1 MNVVGQIGEKMKV
14 NLQYDTE
21 SAFDFENSVKLEY
34 TGHEDEIIQKIEA
47 GNVSLPLTGTL
58 ITGGQSLFGL
68 KTEAKFG
75 KLTVT
80 TLFSQKKRRNV
91 NCTG

>member
-1 MNVVGQIGEKMKV
+1 MKV

-80 TLFSQKKRRNV
+80 TLFSQKKEKCQLYGLKAVHNPKILK
-91 NCTG
+91 